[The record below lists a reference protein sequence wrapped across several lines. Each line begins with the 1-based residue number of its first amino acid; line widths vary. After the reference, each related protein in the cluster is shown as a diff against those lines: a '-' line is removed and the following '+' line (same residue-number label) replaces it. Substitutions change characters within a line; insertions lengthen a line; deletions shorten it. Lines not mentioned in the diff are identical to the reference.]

1 MPFVQQQ
8 SALCVLQSCCRNYST
23 KDMSKIYS
31 YCKKSVSTS
40 ILKVPSRAKCRHEKG
55 TMINIL
61 SGMVRVRTT
70 TMSLPLNTFS
80 RKLFFPFC
88 CYGVDCR
95 YYFPPNIFSVEKQQ
109 TQQQAAP
116 VCRGFIV
123 SHKSTI
129 PIIFLHLRNR
139 IFVLMCN
146 SFSLPR

>member
-8 SALCVLQSCCRNYST
+8 SASCVLQSCCRNYST

-88 CYGVDCR
+88 CYGVDII
-95 YYFPPNIFSVEKQQ
+95 FPLIFFLWKSNKHSSL
-109 TQQQAAP
+109 

-146 SFSLPR
+146 SFSLPRL

>member
-40 ILKVPSRAKCRHEKG
+40 FLKVPSRAKCRHEKG

-88 CYGVDCR
+88 CYGVD
-95 YYFPPNIFSVEKQQ
+95 
-109 TQQQAAP
+109 
-116 VCRGFIV
+116 
-123 SHKSTI
+123 
-129 PIIFLHLRNR
+129 IIFPL
-139 IFVLMCN
+139 IFFLWKSNKHSSKQHRCAEGLLSATN
-146 SFSLPR
+146 QQFPLFFFT